1 MTSKESHPKD
11 VSWFKTRFTQAL
23 EVKFWHAVSPRLTIR
38 CLFTCLYLKQLIA
51 FNAIS
56 LIYTQQENAF
66 IYFIFFNLS
75 ECYSSGKRH
84 FLFSNARKV
93 KKQTLKRRIRLKWK
107 LYTLISISY
116 LRFYFRDSEI
126 IATSM
131 LSYYSSKGI
140 KKNSFNISLGF
151 LKQTFFGNT

>member
-1 MTSKESHPKD
+1 MARS
-11 VSWFKTRFTQAL
+11 
-23 EVKFWHAVSPRLTIR
+23 VSPSNNSVSFHMSLPKTTDCIQ
-38 CLFTCLYLKQLIA
+38 CYFINLYPAGKCLYL
-51 FNAIS
+51 F
-56 LIYTQQENAF
+56 Y
-66 IYFIFFNLS
+66 FFNLS